1 MLALFC
7 TWILFANQDL
17 IILIIFMF
25 LRMKTNNTLIVT
37 NLLTENEATTQYCDE
52 EAETKDELE
61 MCLINRTLE
70 YLQEFQFLHPPV
82 TQTLRNSYL
91 LTFQKRFLPLSSETP
106 AMFWK
111 FVNSLLQQPKRTYA
125 SNVLDFVVDVM
136 QKDIEFWSKHKKR
149 KAGDENFP
157 LVKHLFNIT
166 KTTYNEENLETVLNF
181 FMIFIKVPFTNCSEI
196 FME

>member
-1 MLALFC
+1 
-7 TWILFANQDL
+7 
-17 IILIIFMF
+17 
-25 LRMKTNNTLIVT
+25 MKTNNTVIVT
-37 NLLTENEATTQYCDE
+37 NFLTENEATTQYCDE
-52 EAETKDELE
+52 EVETKDQLE

-111 FVNSLLQQPKRTYA
+111 FVNSLLRQPKRTYA